1 MQFSLC
7 QRIGEYPE
15 EGMTLHHKG
24 HHEVEGFRVSRFL
37 HCICITVL
45 CSESVVRVVTYFV
58 RLGDSRLLL

>member
-37 HCICITVL
+37 HVYA
-45 CSESVVRVVTYFV
+45 SRFFV
-58 RLGDSRLLL
+58 PRQS